1 MWSFDV
7 YVIMVHIEIDLD
19 KLSIYLSIY
28 LSIQCFRIFFTDMRY
43 GHEEK
48 KRKKEKKNLL

>member
-19 KLSIYLSIY
+19 KLSIY